1 MTRWVLDHRHALA
14 DALKRTGDRLT
25 QFIVL
30 VVLLGVLLAIPGW
43 LAQIWIGMSTLVP
56 QSAVQSESLIFLQSP
71 LDLEARIDLERTLAE
86 RSDVEQLTFVP
97 KSEALTAL
105 SEVDGLAPIAEL
117 VADNPLPDAL
127 RLRFQLTSEA
137 ASESA
142 LMASLQS
149 DPRVLSLR
157 YYPSTRVQYAALVQT
172 LGWLGFGLTFLTVA
186 GVLMTVFL
194 VSAADVVDDRRRIEL
209 YTLLGASRRYILRP
223 YLYRATFL
231 GLLAGVLACLVIVVL
246 NGVLSEV
253 LASNLESLD
262 TRLGS
267 VPMDGRILLSVAVIA
282 VLASWIGAER
292 AVNHRLKALH

>member
-1 MTRWVLDHRHALA
+1 
-14 DALKRTGDRLT
+14 
-25 QFIVL
+25 
-30 VVLLGVLLAIPGW
+30 
-43 LAQIWIGMSTLVP
+43 
-56 QSAVQSESLIFLQSP
+56 
-71 LDLEARIDLERTLAE
+71 
-86 RSDVEQLTFVP
+86 
-97 KSEALTAL
+97 
-105 SEVDGLAPIAEL
+105 L

-137 ASESA
+137 TSESA

-149 DPRVLSLR
+149 DPRVLSLQ

>member
-1 MTRWVLDHRHALA
+1 MTRWMLDHRHALA

-30 VVLLGVLLAIPGW
+30 VILLGVLLAIPGW

-56 QSAVQSESLIFLQSP
+56 QSAVQSESLIFLQTP

-86 RSDVEQLTFVP
+86 RSDVEQLKFVP

-137 ASESA
+137 TSESA

>member
-1 MTRWVLDHRHALA
+1 MTRWMLDHRHALA

-30 VVLLGVLLAIPGW
+30 VILLGVLLAIPGW

-56 QSAVQSESLIFLQSP
+56 QSAVQSESLIFLQTP

-86 RSDVEQLTFVP
+86 RSDVEQLKFVP

>member
-1 MTRWVLDHRHALA
+1 MTRWMLDHRHALA

-30 VVLLGVLLAIPGW
+30 VILLGVLLAIPGW

-56 QSAVQSESLIFLQSP
+56 QSAVQSESLIFLQTP

-86 RSDVEQLTFVP
+86 RSDVEQLKFVP

-149 DPRVLSLR
+149 DPRVLSLQ

>member
-1 MTRWVLDHRHALA
+1 MTRWMLDHRHALA

-30 VVLLGVLLAIPGW
+30 VILLGVLLAIPGW

-56 QSAVQSESLIFLQSP
+56 QSAVQSESLIFLQTP

-86 RSDVEQLTFVP
+86 RSDVEQLKFVP

-137 ASESA
+137 TSESA

-149 DPRVLSLR
+149 DPRVLSLQ

>member
-1 MTRWVLDHRHALA
+1 MTRWMLDHRHALA

-30 VVLLGVLLAIPGW
+30 VILLGVLLAIPGW

-56 QSAVQSESLIFLQSP
+56 QSAVQSESLIFLQTP

-86 RSDVEQLTFVP
+86 RSDVEQLKFVP

-137 ASESA
+137 TSESA

-223 YLYRATFL
+223 YLYRATLL
-231 GLLAGVLACLVIVVL
+231 GLLAGVLACLVILVL

>member
-1 MTRWVLDHRHALA
+1 MTRWMLDHRHALA

-30 VVLLGVLLAIPGW
+30 VILLGALLAIPGW

-56 QSAVQSESLIFLQSP
+56 QSAVQSESLIFLQTP

-86 RSDVEQLTFVP
+86 RSDVEQLKFVP

-137 ASESA
+137 TSESA

-149 DPRVLSLR
+149 DPRVLSLQ

-267 VPMDGRILLSVAVIA
+267 VPMDGRILLSVAAIA

>member
-1 MTRWVLDHRHALA
+1 MTRWMLDHRHALA

-30 VVLLGVLLAIPGW
+30 VILLGVLLAIPGW

-56 QSAVQSESLIFLQSP
+56 QSAVQSESLIFLQTP

-86 RSDVEQLTFVP
+86 RSDVEQLKFVP

-137 ASESA
+137 TSESA

-157 YYPSTRVQYAALVQT
+157 YYPSTREQYAALVQT